1 MKKIILLLLALILAA
16 CSTGTKS
23 EFDTSLEKWQ
33 DAGINHYSF
42 ELRVICFCPGTDK
55 MPLTVEV
62 QDGEV
67 VSMTYVDGTPVAPE
81 DPQYEFYS
89 RFATIDR
96 LFSEL
101 KADLDGAADEVAVTY
116 DPTYGLPVDVNI
128 DMIKE
133 AIDDELALQVT
144 NFQELQ

>member
-1 MKKIILLLLALILAA
+1 MKKIFLMLLALILAA

-23 EFDTSLEKWQ
+23 EFDTNLEQWQ
-33 DAGINHYSF
+33 DANINHYSF

-55 MPLTVEV
+55 MPLTIEV

-67 VSMTYVDGTPVAPE
+67 VSMTYADGNPVAPE
-81 DPQYEFYS
+81 DPQFEFYS

-101 KADLDGAADEVAVTY
+101 KADLDGAADGVTVVY
-116 DPTYGLPVDVNI
+116 DPTYGFPSEVRI

-133 AIDDELALQVT
+133 AIDDELELYAS
-144 NFQELQ
+144 NFQELP